1 MLSFC
6 RGSILTKYDRIYGSF
21 ESGEM
26 QEIVQS
32 TAYAPLRQRL
42 SEADLKR
49 AYRRLLKQPEVK
61 IPVDSYVLYST
72 LPDSKYGFLLHFYYT
87 LSSLL
92 LKMDKRVEMFAASI
106 GLHH

>member
-26 QEIVQS
+26 QEIVGS
-32 TAYAPLRQRL
+32 SAYAPLRQRF

-49 AYRRLLKQPEVK
+49 AYKRLMRRPEMK
-61 IPVDSYVLYST
+61 IPADCYVLYST
-72 LPDSKYGFLLHFYYT
+72 LPDSKYEFLLHFYYT

-92 LKMDKRVEMFAASI
+92 LKMD
-106 GLHH
+106 